1 MSLDHIQ
8 IIYLLPFFGN
18 LLPFPHLL
26 VVPISV
32 SSSFSCTCLS
42 FSFIVVM
49 NINLCYNIN
58 LLAHNIDKFEYNTDA
73 MSISLIYLFSIF
85 CP

>member
-1 MSLDHIQ
+1 MSLDNIQ
-8 IIYLLPFFGN
+8 IMYLLPFFGN

-32 SSSFSCTCLS
+32 SPSFSCMRLS
-42 FSFIVVM
+42 SSFIVGM

-58 LLAHNIDKFEYNTDA
+58 LLAHSIDKFEYNTDA